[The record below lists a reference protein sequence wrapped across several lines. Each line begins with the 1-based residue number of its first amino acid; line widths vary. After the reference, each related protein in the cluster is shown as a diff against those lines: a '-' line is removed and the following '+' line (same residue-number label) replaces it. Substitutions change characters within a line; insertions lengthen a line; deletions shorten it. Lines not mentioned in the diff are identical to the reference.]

1 MKKWKHKR
9 HNVPPTPPL
18 SLYTYTQYMFHTCT
32 WLLISNL
39 IEVKISVEP
48 FHPSSQV
55 NGYSFAG
62 INPRGVG
69 SGTIK
74 KTFSMGRLCITYNP
88 LPFFCIPFLIEM
100 VHVPHSVRLS
110 FLAKSLPFH
119 IQCNWSLRKVALL
132 GGASQQ
138 SRHREYPSHCF

>member
-18 SLYTYTQYMFHTCT
+18 SLYTYTQYMFHTST

-39 IEVKISVEP
+39 IEVNISVEP

-55 NGYSFAG
+55 NGYSFAD

-69 SGTIK
+69 SGTKNIFYGK
-74 KTFSMGRLCITYNP
+74 ALHNVQ
-88 LPFFCIPFLIEM
+88 PFALFF
-100 VHVPHSVRLS
+100 VYHS
-110 FLAKSLPFH
+110 
-119 IQCNWSLRKVALL
+119 
-132 GGASQQ
+132 
-138 SRHREYPSHCF
+138 